1 MIYTDTTIYNESISK
16 MLDNVKGN
24 KLIIKF
30 TSKFAKLVL
39 VATMITLKQLFNIN
53 SEVVDNYTLKI
64 DNIKDWKNLLSSV
77 KAILLYLYKWKVYKN
92 SWLC

>member
-1 MIYTDTTIYNESISK
+1 MIYTDTKIYNESISK
-16 MLDNVKGN
+16 MLDSVEGN

-30 TSKFAKLVL
+30 TSKLAKLVL
-39 VATMITLKQLFNIN
+39 VTTMTTLKQLFNIN
-53 SEVVDNYTLKI
+53 SEVVDNYTLRI

-92 SWLC
+92 PWLY